1 MTGPTGTA
9 LASRAAG
16 RRWPVFTTF
25 VDCLTLEETVC
36 EVERLVEAGGPHQHV
51 VLNAAKIVMMDR
63 REDLNTI
70 VSGCSIINADGMS
83 VVWGARLL
91 GVPVPERVAGI
102 DLFTRLVGSCA
113 ERGWKP
119 YFLGARPEVVRSVVA
134 GFRALHP
141 DLRVAGHRS
150 GYWDPDDD
158 ADVVS
163 AVAASGAHML
173 FMAVPS
179 PRKEYWL
186 ARHLE
191 DLGVPFVMGVG
202 GAFDVCA
209 GVTRRAPAWMQRA
222 GLEWAYRLG
231 QEPRRMARRYLAG
244 NLRFAMLLARWW
256 RRGRRAR
263 QLLR

>member
-1 MTGPTGTA
+1 
-9 LASRAAG
+9 
-16 RRWPVFTTF
+16 
-25 VDCLTLEETVC
+25 
-36 EVERLVEAGGPHQHV
+36 
-51 VLNAAKIVMMDR
+51 MMDR

-83 VVWGARLL
+83 VVRGARLL

-102 DLFTRLVGSCA
+102 DLFMRLVGSCA

-134 GFRALHP
+134 RLRALHP

-150 GYWDPDDD
+150 GYWDPEQD

-163 AVAASGAHML
+163 AVAASDADML

-186 ARHLE
+186 ARYLD
-191 DLGVPFVMGVG
+191 DLGVRSSWASAGPSTSARASPG
-202 GAFDVCA
+202 G
-209 GVTRRAPAWMQRA
+209 RRPGCSAPASSGRTASARSPPDGAPLPRRQPQVRCGSPLLATRA
-222 GLEWAYRLG
+222 G
-231 QEPRRMARRYLAG
+231 
-244 NLRFAMLLARWW
+244 
-256 RRGRRAR
+256 AR
-263 QLLR
+263 QVLR